1 MYDCCFSGCLFSHRN
16 EIAVLLN
23 VPVTVTMYCT
33 VFKFGSVRRI
43 FLNI

>member
-43 FLNI
+43 FLNF